1 VADHGQAAG
10 RPAALTVGGH
20 GAADDGPPAA
30 RATPAGHRGGPAR
43 ATTRPVAL
51 VTGLGRGIGRA
62 IAWAL
67 AEAGFD
73 VAGCDL
79 ARDADATATLDGL
92 ARRGARGAFVACD
105 VADLESH
112 PALLDAARALSGR
125 VDCLVNN
132 AGVPA
137 ARRGDLLALRP
148 EDFDRVM
155 AVNLRAPFFLAQTVA
170 RSMLDDPAPAGLRSI
185 VTVSSISATHASPER
200 AEYCLSKSA
209 LPMMTQ
215 LLALRLAPA
224 GIAVW
229 EVRPGI
235 VRTPMTAPVAP
246 RYDAMIADG
255 RVPALRWG
263 EPEDVGRTVAALASG
278 ALPFATGEAVHVDGG
293 LHVAR
298 L

>member
-1 VADHGQAAG
+1 M
-10 RPAALTVGGH
+10 
-20 GAADDGPPAA
+20 
-30 RATPAGHRGGPAR
+30 
-43 ATTRPVAL
+43 
-51 VTGLGRGIGRA
+51 
-62 IAWAL
+62 
-67 AEAGFD
+67 
-73 VAGCDL
+73 
-79 ARDADATATLDGL
+79 
-92 ARRGARGAFVACD
+92 
-105 VADLESH
+105 
-112 PALLDAARALSGR
+112 
-125 VDCLVNN
+125 
-132 AGVPA
+132 PA

-170 RSMLDDPAPAGLRSI
+170 RSMLDDPAPAWPRSI

-246 RYDAMIADG
+246 RHDAAIADG
-255 RVPALRWG
+255 LVPARRWG
-263 EPEDVGRTVAALASG
+263 EPEDVGRAVAALASG